1 MRCMFYIP
9 YIMILPIPK
18 AGASKGL
25 LFGRS
30 LVGIVIW
37 NPVGGMDAVSCVSVV
52 CCQVEASE

>member
-1 MRCMFYIP
+1 
-9 YIMILPIPK
+9 MILPIPK